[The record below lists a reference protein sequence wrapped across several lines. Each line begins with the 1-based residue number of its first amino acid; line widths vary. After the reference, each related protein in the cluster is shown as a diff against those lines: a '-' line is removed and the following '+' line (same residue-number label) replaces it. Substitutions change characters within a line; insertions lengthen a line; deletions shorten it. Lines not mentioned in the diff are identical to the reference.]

1 MFRRCYI
8 GVEWEDWL
16 IKGWKWGV
24 VRDIRGEDG
33 KDWSVL
39 NGKGLFGKE
48 SEVLWDR
55 VGWK

>member
-1 MFRRCYI
+1 MFVGCYI
-8 GVEWEDWL
+8 GVEWENWL
-16 IKGWKWGV
+16 IKGWEWGV

-39 NGKGLFGKE
+39 NGKGCFGE
-48 SEVLWDR
+48 EFEIFWDR